1 MDIGTDLPITDEGQI
16 SLDIDARRAE
26 QGLDYFPFNGSMDR
40 FYKEGPEQHYT
51 KENAAEVLRI
61 VSSWYVKKNNAYRDV
76 KNLRV
81 KYQPHDIKQVI
92 VQRMIE
98 NFPCWRLSDQGW
110 RDFFKLLLDPPVNNV
125 NPEASIPVWSGQ
137 QIFVPGE
144 RQKII
149 FSDGTASISTWVEPK
164 YRSAAKSS
172 CTAFDE
178 FARLVGALKKQLAC
192 SSGIKAIYH
201 ALVN

>member
-1 MDIGTDLPITDEGQI
+1 MYIGTDLPITDEVQI

-26 QGLDYFPFNGSMDR
+26 QGLDYFPFNGSTDR

-61 VSSWYVKKNNAYRDV
+61 VSSWYVKKNNAYHDV
-76 KNLRV
+76 NNLQV

-137 QIFVPGE
+137 QIFVPGK

-149 FSDGTASISTWVEPK
+149 FSDGTASINTWVEPK
-164 YRSAAKSS
+164 YRTAAKS
-172 CTAFDE
+172 
-178 FARLVGALKKQLAC
+178 
-192 SSGIKAIYH
+192 
-201 ALVN
+201 